1 MTPAKMSCGHDFRSR
16 THPAFGAAA
25 GLPRP
30 PWGLAGR
37 GANPEHGQCSDRTGS
52 ASRHPLHPRR
62 QGIPDQH
69 SGIDPAHG
77 DRFRRCRHGIH
88 PGRID
93 DGSQPG
99 RGLVLQSAADG
110 DLSSAEGGVDADNH
124 ALARR
129 RRTRENTGDLSRRQ
143 PSRDLSQL
151 PGRKSG
157 RGKDA
162 VVGGC
167 HGAVGNTA
175 DDPDCIAGGTA
186 GNSHRLPHRT
196 GVGADHHGYQRD
208 DSAAVRRRKYPVQF
222 ARYGSVRHR
231 LCDDHHHRCN
241 GHRPRCRLRKVASS
255 ARKMVRAGLR
265 HSIEFRMNPRAVTSD
280 VLLGIA
286 PIALLIAV
294 WQAITSFGYAP
305 ATLLPPPGVVL
316 MRLTQQLTDTT
327 FQHEIAAT
335 LFRLFAGFSIAVIL
349 GVTIGLVAAAIPA
362 INAVVRPIV
371 RVLAPLPKVALYP
384 ALLLLLGFGHESK
397 ITLVAADA
405 LFPILLSTY
414 YGASM
419 VAQKLIWSAM
429 AAGTPRRQIL
439 FKVVLPAAAPSIL
452 TGCRIGLVIS
462 CIVVFLAEMITS
474 TDGLGHM
481 LVTAARTFQ
490 AVDMFVPLITISLLG
505 LILNGLLQGLRSY
518 LLRGFPEV

>member
-1 MTPAKMSCGHDFRSR
+1 MTPAKTSCSHDFRSR
-16 THPAFGAAA
+16 THLAFGAAA

-30 PWGLAGR
+30 AWGLAGR
-37 GANPEHGQCSDRTGS
+37 SADPEHRQFSDRAGS
-52 ASRHPLHPRR
+52 ASRHPLHPWR

-77 DRFRRCRHGIH
+77 DWLRRCDHGIY
-88 PGRID
+88 PARID
-93 DGSQPG
+93 DGPQPG
-99 RGLVLQSAADG
+99 RRIILQSAADG
-110 DLSSAEGGVDADNH
+110 DLSGAEGGADADHH
-124 ALARR
+124 AMARR
-129 RRTRENTGDLSRRQ
+129 RRTREDTGDLSRRQ

-151 PGRKSG
+151 SGRKSG

-162 VVGGC
+162 VVGRC
-167 HGAVGNTA
+167 HGPLGNAA
-175 DDPDCIAGGTA
+175 DDPDRAARGA
-186 GNSHRLPHRT
+186 SRNSHRLPHRA
-196 GVGADHHGYQRD
+196 GVGTDHHGHQRD
-208 DSAAVRRRKYPVQF
+208 DRAAVRRRKYPVQF
-222 ARYGSVRHR
+222 ARYGTVRHR
-231 LCDDHHHRCN
+231 LRDDHHHWRN
-241 GHRPRCRLRKVASS
+241 GHRSRRRLRKAARQ

-265 HSIEFRMNPRAVTSD
+265 HSIEFRMNPRAVTTD

-294 WQAITSFGYAP
+294 WQAIASFGYAP

-316 MRLTQQLTDTT
+316 MRLAQQLTNSM

-349 GVTIGLVAAAIPA
+349 GVTIGLLAAANPA

-384 ALLLLLGFGHESK
+384 ALLLLLGFGHGSK
-397 ITLVAADA
+397 ITLVAVDA

-419 VAQKLIWSAM
+419 VEQKLIWSAM

-439 FKVVLPAAAPSIL
+439 FKVVLPAAVPSIL

-474 TDGLGHM
+474 TEGLGHL